1 MARYLVQAAYTSE
14 AWATLMHEP
23 QDRTRPVRTMVENIG
38 GRLEAFY
45 VSFGEYDL
53 VSIVELP
60 DNIAAAAVSIASSAG
75 GAIRA
80 IRTTP
85 LLTIDETMQ
94 ALTQAQTL
102 DYEPPGNDAGMQ
114 TPIKAG

>member
-1 MARYLVQAAYTSE
+1 MARYLVQAAYTTD
-14 AWATLMHEP
+14 AWATLMREP
-23 QDRTRPVRTMVENIG
+23 QDRTQPVRAMVEKIG

-45 VSFGEYDL
+45 VSFGDYDL

-75 GAIRA
+75 GAIKA

-85 LLTIDETMQ
+85 LLTIDETIE

-102 DYEPPGNDAGMQ
+102 DYQPPGDDAGMQ